1 MKNSRETPS
10 KKSILGYFAK
20 YPKILYEVS
29 LLSFFGQEKWML
41 HEDGFRVK
49 RKVSESVCL
58 LRLEKYN
65 YC

>member
-10 KKSILGYFAK
+10 KSILGYFTK
-20 YPKILYEVS
+20 YPYS
-29 LLSFFGQEKWML
+29 LFWGQETCML